1 MSMRTARAAAER
13 AERPVRF
20 EAPSGVS
27 MEERRDEREST
38 TIELRAPDG
47 ALVIEYR
54 PAEGVCRIRAARV
67 EVAAERDLDLRAG
80 ERVRVTA
87 ERGVV
92 LTSGDSE
99 LALDGRG
106 ATMRADE
113 LRLEARSA
121 TWTGEALRLAGDVVE
136 TEARRL
142 VHRAGELETH
152 ARRIV
157 ERARESFRDVEELA
171 QTKAGRLRLVA
182 ETTLHAL
189 GRRALF
195 KAREDLRVRGERI
208 YLE

>member
-1 MSMRTARAAAER
+1 MSVGTAQARVEALGR
-13 AERPVRF
+13 WGRF

-27 MEERRDEREST
+27 VEERRDGRESP

-47 ALVIEYR
+47 SLVVEYR
-54 PAEGVCRIRAARV
+54 PVEGVCRIHAARV
-67 EVAAERDLDLRAG
+67 EVDAERDLELRAG

-87 ERGVV
+87 ARGVV
-92 LTSGDSE
+92 LASGESE
-99 LALDGRG
+99 LTLDGNG
-106 ATMRADE
+106 AAVRADE

-121 TWTGEALRLAGDVVE
+121 TWTGETLRLAGDIVE
-136 TEARRL
+136 TKARRL
-142 VHRAGELETH
+142 VQRAGELETH

-157 ERARESFRDVEELA
+157 ERARESFRDVEQLA